1 MLRSALVAVWILL
14 VAVCSTAYTQERIRL
29 ATTTSTDNSGLLEQL
44 LPPFEQ
50 RFGVK
55 VDVIAVGTGKAL
67 KLGENGDVDVVLVHA
82 REAEDR
88 FVADGFGVN
97 RRDVMYNNFVL
108 VGPETDPAGIVGM
121 PDAVAALTAISGKRA
136 PFISRGDDSGTH
148 KKERALWKEA
158 RIAPSGAWYLESGQG
173 MGPTLLMADE
183 KRGYTLTD
191 RGTLL
196 AYKGRTELVVLCE
209 GDLHL
214 FNPYGIIAV
223 HPARHPHVQ
232 YVFAMA
238 LIGWVTSQE
247 GQKIIAEFKIGNEV
261 LFHPMA
267 VNRTAKPR
275 SSQRKP

>member
-1 MLRSALVAVWILL
+1 MLRSALIAVWSLL
-14 VAVCSTAYTQERIRL
+14 AAVCSTVYGQERIRL
-29 ATTTSTDNSGLLEQL
+29 ATTTSTDNSGLLVQL

-97 RRDVMYNNFVL
+97 RRDVMYNDFVL
-108 VGPETDPAGIVGM
+108 VGPETDPAGIGGM
-121 PDAVAALTAISGKRA
+121 PDAVAALTAISERGA
-136 PFISRGDDSGTH
+136 PFVSRGDDSGTH
-148 KKERALWKEA
+148 KKEKTLWKEA
-158 RIAPSGAWYLESGQG
+158 GIAPSGDRYLESGQG

-183 KRGYTLTD
+183 KRGYALTD
-191 RGTLL
+191 RGTFS
-196 AYKGRTELVVLCE
+196 AYKGKIALVVLSE
-209 GDLHL
+209 GDPRL

-223 HPARHPHVQ
+223 NPARHPHVR
-232 YVFAMA
+232 YVLAMA
-238 LIGWVTSQE
+238 LIGWVTSPE
-247 GQKIIAEFKIGNEV
+247 GQKIIAAFKVGDKT

-267 VNRTAKPR
+267 INGTAKTR
-275 SSQRKP
+275 RSQRNP